1 MFITRRSLPRR
12 TFLRGVGATLSLPL
26 LDAMVPALAGRAA
39 AAPLR
44 MGFFYVP
51 NGIQIDFM
59 NPKTAGTGWAMT
71 PILTPLAAH
80 REQLTILS
88 GLSNSQADP
97 LDQGTGPHSRD
108 AAAWLSGTR
117 PKRTEGADIQSAK
130 TVDQYAADVLGQ
142 DTPIKTL

>member
-1 MFITRRSLPRR
+1 MMITKMSLPRR
-12 TFLRGVGATLSLPL
+12 MFLRGVGATLALPA
-26 LDAMVPALAGRAA
+26 LDAMMPALAGRAA

-51 NGIQIDFM
+51 NGIQIDFL
-59 NPKTAGTGWAMT
+59 NPKTVGTGWAMT

-97 LDQGTGPHSRD
+97 LDQGRGRT
-108 AAAWLSGTR
+108 AGTR
-117 PKRTEGADIQSAK
+117 RRG
-130 TVDQYAADVLGQ
+130 
-142 DTPIKTL
+142 